1 MLGIIG
7 GSGLDRIANLEV
19 STRRTLS
26 TPYGPPSAALTLG
39 KLGGTEVIFLPRHGA
54 EHTIAPHRINYRANL
69 WALQKQ
75 GVNDIVA
82 VCAVGGIDASL
93 DSGTLLVPDQI
104 IDYTHGRAATFFDGE
119 AQPLTHADFTLP
131 FCQDLRQRLL
141 TAGKA
146 AGETIRDGGTYAATQ
161 GPRLETAAEID
172 RLERDGAHV
181 VGMTGM
187 PEAVLA
193 RELGLCYAM
202 VAAVVNPAAGRGSSS
217 GGVSMEEIHAVA
229 DSTMRRVC
237 RLLGKL
243 D

>member
-7 GSGLDRIANLEV
+7 GSGLDRIAKLED
-19 STRRTLS
+19 SLQRTVS
-26 TPYGPPSAALTLG
+26 TPYGPPSSALTWG
-39 KLGGTEVIFLPRHGA
+39 RLGGKQIVFLPRHGE
-54 EHTIAPHRINYRANL
+54 EHTIAPHCINYRANL
-69 WALQKQ
+69 WALREQ
-75 GVNDIVA
+75 GVRDIVA
-82 VCAVGGIDASL
+82 VCAVGGISKGM

-104 IDYTHGRAATFFDGE
+104 IDYTHGRAATFFDGTAE
-119 AQPLTHADFTLP
+119 PLAHVDFTMP
-131 FCQDLRQRLL
+131 FCQALRRRLMN
-141 TAGKA
+141 AGSA
-146 AGETIRDGGTYAATQ
+146 AGEPVRDGGTYAATQ

-217 GGVSMEEIHAVA
+217 GGVSMDEIHAVA
-229 DSTMRRVC
+229 GSAMQRVC

-243 D
+243 E